1 MQAQTSVIGN
11 DCGRAAWRCIE
22 STTGRVSRNLQEV
35 PGEEFEIGVVDRGR
49 IRRTRGDGLWL
60 VDERRIDDNNR
71 SYIRLAGHDL
81 AGHDLAGH
89 DPSGPDNSALIGDV
103 SDHSRTFDAIHR
115 QRVAVLK
122 SRGGCND
129 SDRVNAWDHHRWR
142 HHGTL
147 RAGRDW
153 RGH

>member
-1 MQAQTSVIGN
+1 MQASTSVIGKRLAEQR
-11 DCGRAAWRCIE
+11 GGPL
-22 STTGRVSRNLQEV
+22 STPTGRVSRNLQEV
-35 PGEEFEIGVVDRGR
+35 SREEFEIGVVDRGR
-49 IRRTRGDGLWL
+49 HRCTRGDGLWL
-60 VDERRIDDNNR
+60 VVERRVDDNDR

-89 DPSGPDNSALIGDV
+89 DLSGPDSSALVGDV
-103 SDHSRTFDAIHR
+103 SDHSGTFDAIRR